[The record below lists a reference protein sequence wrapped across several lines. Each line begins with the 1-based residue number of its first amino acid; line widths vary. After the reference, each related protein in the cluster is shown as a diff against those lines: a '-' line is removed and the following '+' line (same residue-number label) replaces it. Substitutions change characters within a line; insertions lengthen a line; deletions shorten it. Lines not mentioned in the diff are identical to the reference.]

1 MTTYLSDLEPL
12 QDILDTLVFEEYEE
26 PSIFTEEYAVDLVET
41 ALHLMDEYMKENYPG
56 WSWNDLIPKLVR
68 LNLISTTEHPG
79 DTKLWQG
86 LWLKAGINEIAVSK
100 VGKTV
105 MFEAV
110 LE

>member
-1 MTTYLSDLEPL
+1 MESATLALSVDEIRLL
-12 QDILDTLVFEEYEE
+12 
-26 PSIFTEEYAVDLVET
+26 SNYAHWIPVIHGYT
-41 ALHLMDEYMKENYPG
+41 DEYMKENYPG

-68 LNLISTTEHPG
+68 LNLISTNEHPG